1 MSGAI
6 GGGEWAGRRGRRG
19 ARGRKGQLALCLH
32 AVPGWGAGRCPEGP
46 RQADCQLRACDTG
59 KRRGAGLQ
67 RIRALLTWPP
77 AHASR
82 PQLASSVRAG
92 AHPLG
97 LRGGDGGA
105 EGAGSRSGARGWF
118 GSGGRGPR
126 RRRHKYYR
134 SLANPELCCLAV
146 NIPRSVCLSPL
157 VPHPPSPATR

>member
-82 PQLASSVRAG
+82 PQLACLYEQVLTRSGCGVGAG
-92 AHPLG
+92 ARRGPGAGAELG
-97 LRGGDGGA
+97 GGSEAGAEAPGGA
-105 EGAGSRSGARGWF
+105 AINTTG
-118 GSGGRGPR
+118 
-126 RRRHKYYR
+126 
-134 SLANPELCCLAV
+134 V
-146 NIPRSVCLSPL
+146 
-157 VPHPPSPATR
+157 